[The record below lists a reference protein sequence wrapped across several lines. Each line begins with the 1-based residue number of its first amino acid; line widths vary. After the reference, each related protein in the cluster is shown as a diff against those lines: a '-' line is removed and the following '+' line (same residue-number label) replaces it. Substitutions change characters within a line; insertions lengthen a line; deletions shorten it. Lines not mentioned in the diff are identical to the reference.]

1 MTASSTHK
9 VHGSV
14 EISHEQLCAVLR
26 RSQFF
31 GDFPENEIALLAKYV
46 QIRKVGVNTI
56 MFREGDRGG
65 FMCLLIDGAAELFK
79 QDRSYGSKR
88 IAQIDAGKTVGEM
101 ALVDGEP
108 RSATCICAEPS
119 SWAVLTREHFVRII
133 RESPSLSVNILLK
146 IVMLMSRRLRQ
157 TSGQLVDSLE
167 HRETGRAPQ

>member
-26 RSQFF
+26 F
-31 GDFPENEIALLAKYV
+31 
-46 QIRKVGVNTI
+46 
-56 MFREGDRGG
+56 
-65 FMCLLIDGAAELFK
+65 
-79 QDRSYGSKR
+79 
-88 IAQIDAGKTVGEM
+88 
-101 ALVDGEP
+101 
-108 RSATCICAEPS
+108 
-119 SWAVLTREHFVRII
+119 I